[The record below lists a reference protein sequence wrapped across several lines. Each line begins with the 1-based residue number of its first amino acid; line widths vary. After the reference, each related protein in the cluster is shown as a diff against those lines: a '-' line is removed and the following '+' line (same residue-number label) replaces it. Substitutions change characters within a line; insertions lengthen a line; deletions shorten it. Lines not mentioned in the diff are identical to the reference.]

1 MQQHAIDWS
10 GIRAAAVSIGVRAA
24 ARQAAIG
31 LEPAEVKRFEDRV
44 RQRATRE
51 KWCAPVAIM
60 SPRLTREG
68 IRSPLVANGAQIM
81 ANSLASDER
90 DTRAGLAKF
99 AKKAIGAMNKSVH
112 PVKYTKEAHEV
123 ARTAAIVHRWDAK
136 EQSAGNVVVNIA
148 LLGVDPASVSAS
160 QSSEVLDVSPSE

>member
-1 MQQHAIDWS
+1 MAGLNENTVRSWALRYGWS
-10 GIRAAAVSIGVRAA
+10 KQVRPQPERNHVHPIA
-24 ARQAAIG
+24 
-31 LEPAEVKRFEDRV
+31 DN
-44 RQRATRE
+44 
-51 KWCAPVAIM
+51 VA
-60 SPRLTREG
+60 S
-68 IRSPLVANGAQIM
+68 
-81 ANSLASDER
+81 SLANDER